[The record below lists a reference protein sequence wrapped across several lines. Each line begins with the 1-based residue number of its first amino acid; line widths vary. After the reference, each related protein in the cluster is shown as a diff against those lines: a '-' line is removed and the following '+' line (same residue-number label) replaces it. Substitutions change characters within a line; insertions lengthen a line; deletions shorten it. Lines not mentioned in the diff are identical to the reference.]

1 MAVGD
6 RVKELREQMNISQ
19 NKLAKLAGISQAAI
33 SILES
38 GKKSP
43 TVDTLGRIAQA
54 LGCAVSDLTGEDD
67 LPEIAQPP
75 TSDQIDNA
83 IAGLAD
89 GLSLEEVQRV
99 LDFIAGIK
107 AARKG

>member
-67 LPEIAQPP
+67 LPPPAPVPPQDEIDDALAKASANLTPEEVKQVL
-75 TSDQIDNA
+75 A
-83 IAGLAD
+83 YIAGM
-89 GLSLEEVQRV
+89 
-99 LDFIAGIK
+99 K
-107 AARKG
+107 AARGS